1 MSEKSIDK
9 IFKDLN
15 IVDIEKSDI
24 KILHKNS
31 RKIKSILSFKE
42 QKKLKSIV
50 NSNNIPY
57 LNRISSSKFETIMS
71 EIKLKRR

>member
-24 KILHKNS
+24 KILPKNS

-57 LNRISSSKFETIMS
+57 LNRIS

>member
-57 LNRISSSKFETIMS
+57 LNRISSSKFETIIS

>member
-1 MSEKSIDK
+1 MSEKSVDK

-57 LNRISSSKFETIMS
+57 LNRISSSKFETIIS
-71 EIKLKRR
+71 EIKSKRR